1 MNNQSEKRFRRFGI
15 LTIASVFFLILVG
28 GLVRS
33 TGSGMGC
40 PDWPKCFGTWIPPT
54 DASQLPA
61 NYKDIY
67 RVGEHEIAD
76 FEVYK
81 TWIEYVNRL
90 IGVLIG
96 FFIFLTMFF
105 AIPYL
110 KKDKTVFYL
119 SLSNL
124 AHWMITIHM
133 LVALLIVG
141 LLIYT
146 ITRSQDFV
154 IEQKETKPTLKIY
167 AVLLLVL
174 GVFQTVSGTQVR
186 EAVDIMEKLNDGANR
201 NLWIEGIISGNL
213 TKAYDFGNYGI
224 TFLVHRSSSLL
235 NLLLV
240 ILLFAGIKKVFDRN
254 SSLYKSLLAIIL
266 LVALQIF
273 SGKVLEIMGLPKY
286 VQSLHLFIGS
296 LIIGAYLYVCILL
309 YTKVKVTKL
318 NN

>member
-1 MNNQSEKRFRRFGI
+1 
-15 LTIASVFFLILVG
+15 
-28 GLVRS
+28 
-33 TGSGMGC
+33 
-40 PDWPKCFGTWIPPT
+40 
-54 DASQLPA
+54 
-61 NYKDIY
+61 
-67 RVGEHEIAD
+67 
-76 FEVYK
+76 
-81 TWIEYVNRL
+81 
-90 IGVLIG
+90 
-96 FFIFLTMFF
+96 
-105 AIPYL
+105 
-110 KKDKTVFYL
+110 
-119 SLSNL
+119 
-124 AHWMITIHM
+124 
-133 LVALLIVG
+133 
-141 LLIYT
+141 LIYT

-318 NN
+318 KK